1 MDEISV
7 LSEQLVREE
16 GISKELSQKIQICEE
31 TLLKTNE
38 LMQRKE
44 RVERLLERQQTE
56 NGKMRVLV
64 QKLEERISLLKESSQ
79 NIDIPSLQEQL
90 IKAEK
95 EMGELKAKI
104 DEYEKEADIWEIKN
118 RELSSLQ
125 DKIERQKQI
134 NDTLQRRL
142 EQSKARLTQGKK

>member
-1 MDEISV
+1 
-7 LSEQLVREE
+7 
-16 GISKELSQKIQICEE
+16 
-31 TLLKTNE
+31 
-38 LMQRKE
+38 
-44 RVERLLERQQTE
+44 
-56 NGKMRVLV
+56 MRVLI